1 MEDRFIRDNQV
12 MVDINQASYFPGLNL
27 NRWLAVRL
35 ESLGAFVTFGSAIFI
50 LLFPESVDSS
60 EVGLVITYS
69 LSITQLLNWLVRMFS
84 DLETNIVAV
93 ERIKEYSTG
102 IESEAEWIV
111 EEHRET
117 IR

>member
-1 MEDRFIRDNQV
+1 MNRKQHSLNAAFQFANLNRDNQT
-12 MVDINQASYFPGLNL
+12 MVDINQATYFPGLNL

-69 LSITQLLNWLVRMFS
+69 LSITQEL
-84 DLETNIVAV
+84 
-93 ERIKEYSTG
+93 
-102 IESEAEWIV
+102 
-111 EEHRET
+111 H
-117 IR
+117 